1 MRPAEIRRKNQ
12 RSTIWWEE
20 DSEKASRQLVSGRH
34 TDKWPN
40 KAKSSQYPAKK
51 NDNNPR
57 RDLPRC
63 NNTGRRGPCRYQRTK
78 MKTEHISIRNRQSN
92 LKGALK
98 EEDWKKI
105 STTFEGTSH
114 PSPML
119 KKKKKKPRATPSR
132 RPHHR
137 HHEEA
142 PNRQLHHVKSLRL
155 YEGLTFME
163 PKVPPPGTKW
173 PGEANGQ
180 VLKLIH
186 QRSPSARQP
195 FVRIRRV
202 EHSQDGSE
210 EGSTGRQK
218 TQRTA
223 DKNMGSGRTAIP
235 ITGTSG
241 QRRTWIEEN
250 ARNHPDHG
258 PQSNARNFK
267 RPLDIQ
273 ENLMKNK
280 QRTKTLNMAG
290 IQCSAFPSKG
300 RRFVY
305 TYPNCNLDP
314 STNEEENNTQRST
327 NEDNE
332 WKTKTANEEQ
342 RMKINEWKWEQQMKT
357 NRWRQR
363 MKYPDLPRWRTTN
376 ENLNEESENPIT
388 TEDN

>member
-1 MRPAEIRRKNQ
+1 
-12 RSTIWWEE
+12 
-20 DSEKASRQLVSGRH
+20 
-34 TDKWPN
+34 
-40 KAKSSQYPAKK
+40 
-51 NDNNPR
+51 
-57 RDLPRC
+57 
-63 NNTGRRGPCRYQRTK
+63 
-78 MKTEHISIRNRQSN
+78 
-92 LKGALK
+92 
-98 EEDWKKI
+98 
-105 STTFEGTSH
+105 
-114 PSPML
+114 ML
-119 KKKKKKPRATPSR
+119 KKKKKEKPRATPSR

-241 QRRTWIEEN
+241 QRRT
-250 ARNHPDHG
+250 
-258 PQSNARNFK
+258 
-267 RPLDIQ
+267 
-273 ENLMKNK
+273 
-280 QRTKTLNMAG
+280 
-290 IQCSAFPSKG
+290 
-300 RRFVY
+300 
-305 TYPNCNLDP
+305 
-314 STNEEENNTQRST
+314 
-327 NEDNE
+327 
-332 WKTKTANEEQ
+332 
-342 RMKINEWKWEQQMKT
+342 
-357 NRWRQR
+357 
-363 MKYPDLPRWRTTN
+363 
-376 ENLNEESENPIT
+376 
-388 TEDN
+388 